1 MSFSASNDFQPV
13 IRKLNSV
20 FTLTGSEREAV
31 ESLPMLIHPVRAD
44 QDIVREGDRPT
55 RCFAV
60 LDGFAASFKL
70 TGEGKRQILAF
81 HIPGDLP
88 DLQSLHLEELDCSIG
103 TITACKLGFIQHEPL
118 RELCASQ
125 PRIASAFWRDTLVEA
140 AIFRE
145 WTTNVGRRE
154 AYARLAHVLCEL
166 VVRMRAVGLAED
178 HRCELPMTQAELAD
192 ATGISTVHVNRTLQE
207 LRGDELITL
216 KGGKLQVLD
225 WPRLKEAGDFDPR
238 YLHLKTTAAAA

>member
-1 MSFSASNDFQPV
+1 MSSTARNDLQPV
-13 IRKLNSV
+13 VRKLNSV

-31 ESLPMLIHPVRAD
+31 ERLPIQIHHLRAD

-55 RCFAV
+55 RSFAL

-88 DLQSLHLEELDCSIG
+88 DLQSLHLAELDCSVG
-103 TITACKLGFIQHEPL
+103 TITPCKLGFIQHEPL
-118 RELCASQ
+118 RELCATQ
-125 PRIASAFWRDTLVEA
+125 PRIASAFWRDTLIEA
-140 AIFRE
+140 ATFRE
-145 WTTNVGRRE
+145 WTNVGRRE

-166 VVRMRAVGLAED
+166 VVRMRAVGLSED
-178 HRCELPMTQAELAD
+178 HRCELPMTQMELAD

-207 LRGDELITL
+207 LRQKLITL

-225 WPRLKEAGDFDPR
+225 WRRLKEAGDFDPR

>member
-1 MSFSASNDFQPV
+1 MSYAQ
-13 IRKLNSV
+13 
-20 FTLTGSEREAV
+20 
-31 ESLPMLIHPVRAD
+31 
-44 QDIVREGDRPT
+44 
-55 RCFAV
+55 
-60 LDGFAASFKL
+60 
-70 TGEGKRQILAF
+70 
-81 HIPGDLP
+81 
-88 DLQSLHLEELDCSIG
+88 
-103 TITACKLGFIQHEPL
+103 
-118 RELCASQ
+118 SQ

-207 LRGDELITL
+207 LRRTNSSRS
-216 KGGKLQVLD
+216 K
-225 WPRLKEAGDFDPR
+225 
-238 YLHLKTTAAAA
+238 AASCRFLTGLG

>member
-1 MSFSASNDFQPV
+1 
-13 IRKLNSV
+13 
-20 FTLTGSEREAV
+20 
-31 ESLPMLIHPVRAD
+31 
-44 QDIVREGDRPT
+44 
-55 RCFAV
+55 
-60 LDGFAASFKL
+60 
-70 TGEGKRQILAF
+70 
-81 HIPGDLP
+81 
-88 DLQSLHLEELDCSIG
+88 
-103 TITACKLGFIQHEPL
+103 LGFIQHEPL
-118 RELCASQ
+118 RELCAAQ

-207 LRGDELITL
+207 LRRDELITL
-216 KGGKLQVLD
+216 TGGKLQVLD
-225 WPRLKEAGDFDPR
+225 WPRLKEIGDFDPR
-238 YLHLKTTAAAA
+238 YLHLKSTAAAA

>member
-1 MSFSASNDFQPV
+1 MSSTGPNDLRPV

-31 ESLPMLIHPVRAD
+31 ERLPIQVQHLRAD
-44 QDIVREGDRPT
+44 QDIVREGDRPV
-55 RCFAV
+55 RCFAL

-88 DLQSLHLEELDCSIG
+88 DLQSLHLSELDCSVG
-103 TITACKLGFIQHEPL
+103 TITPCKLGFIQHEPL
-118 RELCASQ
+118 RELCAVQ
-125 PRIASAFWRDTLVEA
+125 PRIASAFWRDTLIEA
-140 AIFRE
+140 ATFRE
-145 WTTNVGRRE
+145 WTNVGRRE
-154 AYARLAHVLCEL
+154 AHARLAHVFCEL

-178 HRCELPMTQAELAD
+178 HRCELPMTQMELAD

-207 LRGDELITL
+207 LRRKLITL

-225 WPRLKEAGDFDPR
+225 WLRLKEAGDFDPR